1 MAYLR
6 HDVRGLAIAA
16 VARLPDRA
24 RVRLMAA
31 RTTVVALAGLTGLTL
46 TGVALAAVVPAVI
59 GRVSEGTALATAVV
73 VAGGVTALVAGF
85 LCSFPDAGDR
95 RSVRRPDLDPSSNGI
110 VRSGAGSQPAPHASG

>member
-31 RTTVVALAGLTGLTL
+31 RTIVLALAGLTGLTL
-46 TGVALAAVVPAVI
+46 TGVALAAVVPAFI
-59 GRVSEGTALATAVV
+59 GRVSEPTALATAVV
-73 VAGGVTALVAGF
+73 VTGGVTALAAGV
-85 LCSFPDAGDR
+85 LCASPNAGDR
-95 RSVRRPDLDPSSNGI
+95 RTDGGAHLDPSSNGI
-110 VRSGAGSQPAPHASG
+110 VRSGVGSQPASHASG